1 MLAPNADAY
10 AYALPV
16 FAHIATKVRTV
27 REVYPGLL
35 PNVFADIEE
44 LTAAIAENPK
54 LYDAGR
60 ASLLDSLN
68 SQPDTEGRAHYGA
81 RREHDL
87 SVVLWDSTSRGNQS
101 VSDAFGGLL
110 ILANSAATPG
120 GAKKENNIPRA
131 ASCFRRAL
139 GVGKGT
145 AKLAGNIEGS
155 KSFIG
160 VNADT
165 GPAYQHYVDS
175 SRGQCLNYQSGQL
188 GTTERVDIGHSGLPR
203 RRGRCLSRSS
213 RSLSVSGPTLN
224 ALFRSASTSS
234 LKA

>member
-1 MLAPNADAY
+1 MLAPSADAY

-54 LYDAGR
+54 LYDAES

-101 VSDAFGGLL
+101 VSDAFVGLL
-110 ILANSAATPG
+110 VLANSAATPG
-120 GAKKENNIPRA
+120 GAKKREQYSSGRLM
-131 ASCFRRAL
+131 F
-139 GVGKGT
+139 
-145 AKLAGNIEGS
+145 
-155 KSFIG
+155 
-160 VNADT
+160 
-165 GPAYQHYVDS
+165 PA
-175 SRGQCLNYQSGQL
+175 R
-188 GTTERVDIGHSGLPR
+188 IGHWKRYS
-203 RRGRCLSRSS
+203 
-213 RSLSVSGPTLN
+213 
-224 ALFRSASTSS
+224 
-234 LKA
+234 KACREYPPEN